1 MADTPFQPN
10 WFSKP
15 GDTLSL
21 LLDRQNCTIAML
33 AGRMGQSTT
42 FVESLLAGT
51 TAINAEVAELLQ
63 QHVGSTASY
72 WMKRQAQFDQCL
84 DRVAKAVPADDAKA
98 WLKALPLREMI
109 KSGWLPEQTDVT
121 QAFKTALTFFGVSSP
136 SEWQNRYAAFENMF
150 AFRTSPTFESKAGP
164 LSAWLRRGEIE
175 AAALPCADWN
185 ADHFQ
190 SSLNEI
196 RVLTKAKNPSY
207 FIPRLR
213 AICAAA
219 GVAVVF
225 VRAPSGCR
233 ASGATRFMSSR
244 KAVIILSFR
253 YLSDDHFWFSFFHE
267 AGHLLLHGEQATFI
281 DGEADERD
289 EKETEANNFS
299 ASVLIPGNRIEELM
313 NLTASKDNVIR
324 FATSIGISPGIVV
337 GQMQHNSVIGQKQL
351 NFLKRRYSW
360 EEITAAQANP

>member
-21 LLDRQNCTIAML
+21 LLGRQKCTPAML
-33 AGRMGQSTT
+33 AGRMDHPPA
-42 FVESLLAGT
+42 FIESLLSGT
-51 TAINAEVAELLQ
+51 TAIDEKVAELLQ
-63 QHVGSTASY
+63 QHIGGTATY
-72 WMKRQAQFDQCL
+72 WLKRQAQFDQSL
-84 DRVAKAVPADDAKA
+84 DRVAKAVPAVDAKA
-98 WLKALPLREMI
+98 WLKTLPLREMI
-109 KSGWLPEQTDVT
+109 KSGWLPEQKDVT
-121 QAFKTALTFFGVSSP
+121 EAFKSALTFFGVSSP
-136 SEWQNRYAAFENMF
+136 SEWENRYAAFENMF
-150 AFRTSPTFESKAGP
+150 AFRTSPSFGSKAGP

-196 RVLTKAKNPSY
+196 RVLTKAKNPFY

-225 VRAPSGCR
+225 VRTPSGCR

-244 KAVIILSFR
+244 KALIILSFR

-281 DGEADERD
+281 DGEADERN
-289 EKETEANNFS
+289 EKETEANSFS
-299 ASVLIPGNRIEELM
+299 ASVLIPRNRLEEFM
-313 NLTASKDNVIR
+313 NLPAGKNSVIR

-337 GQMQHNSVIGQKQL
+337 GQMQHNSVIGPKQL
-351 NFLKRRYSW
+351 NFLKRRYTW
-360 EEITAAQANP
+360 EEITAAQANL